1 MKRTAGELQQ
11 LPDGTRLN
19 RFGHVMRTDPEDLR
33 PGYLRDE
40 EAGLPLSRLQEIQK
54 KLGWATIAN
63 GMSALRPPLAA
74 AGIALLATGQHETG
88 VATLAAAALTD
99 AEGKPARLTGTDD
112 PVRGARNDVLADGAA
127 AAAIGIGA
135 VAGGI
140 IPGGSMLGIYGP
152 KAINAANVWQAR
164 QQGLTPHTDKID
176 KAVEAARWVVAGL
189 YVAAH
194 TKFQPFTAEI
204 NWETA
209 AHYGM
214 LSVAAAGLYSSYR
227 QIRRR
232 QKASKVKQPEQTF
245 VADPKLTQQ
254 TKPNDV
260 S

>member
-1 MKRTAGELQQ
+1 MKRTESELQQ
-11 LPDGTRLN
+11 LPNDVRLN
-19 RFGHVMRTDPEDLR
+19 RFGHVVRTDPLDLR
-33 PGYLRDE
+33 PGCLRDE
-40 EAGLPLSRLQEIQK
+40 DANLPLSRLQKIQK

-74 AGIALLATGQHETG
+74 AGITLLATGQHEAG

-112 PVRGARNDVLADGAA
+112 PVSGARNDVLADGAA

-135 VAGGI
+135 VVGGI

-152 KAINAANVWQAR
+152 KAINGVNVWQAER
-164 QQGLTPHTDKID
+164 EGLTVYTDRID
-176 KAVEAARWVVAGL
+176 KTVEAARWVVAGL
-189 YVAAH
+189 YVAAY
-194 TKFQPFTAEI
+194 TNVQPLATEI
-204 NWETA
+204 DWETA

-232 QKASKVKQPEQTF
+232 QKASKAKTVEQAF
-245 VADPKLTQQ
+245 VADPTDSEQS
-254 TKPNDV
+254 DI